1 MDATIGWLSDQLIM
15 FSLWLRPYLAQLI
28 LAMVASLL
36 VIFGNDLMRLLKQ
49 QLGSLAWFLKVTLF
63 VLFCAVGF
71 GLLTSFLAPLLTAL
85 LAQMDDRWLG
95 LLLVTAF
102 YGIGVLAQKK
112 GLL

>member
-1 MDATIGWLSDQLIM
+1 MEATIGWLSEQLIA
-15 FSLWLRPYLAQLI
+15 FSLWLRPYLGQLV

-36 VIFGNDLMRLLKQ
+36 VIFGNDLMALLKQ

-71 GLLTSFLAPLLTAL
+71 GLLTSFFAPLLTAL
-85 LAQMDDRWLG
+85 LDQLDRRWLG
-95 LLLVTAF
+95 LVVVAAF
-102 YGIGVLAQKK
+102 YGIGWLAQKK